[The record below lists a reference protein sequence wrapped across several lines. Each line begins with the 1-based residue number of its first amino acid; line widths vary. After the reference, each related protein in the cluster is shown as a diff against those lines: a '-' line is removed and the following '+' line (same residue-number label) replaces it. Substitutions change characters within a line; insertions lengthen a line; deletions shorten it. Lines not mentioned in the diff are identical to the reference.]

1 VQQRVTE
8 LKRKVSG
15 AGLHF
20 SDVDDM
26 GRVRTVR
33 SEPESLGPHG
43 STDLAAG
50 LPRRSG
56 HSKLNTLTNFD
67 PV

>member
-1 VQQRVTE
+1 VHQRVAE

-20 SDVDDM
+20 SDVDDR
-26 GRVRTVR
+26 GRVRTVQ
-33 SEPESLGPHG
+33 SEPDSLGPHG

-50 LPRRSG
+50 LQRRSG

-67 PV
+67 LV